1 MLLVFC
7 AGSIYAQ
14 DKPVYLHTLEPVGS
28 KYYYRADKMSDNLE
42 MGGLTYTKGVA
53 LGAKDGNFVE
63 WNIGGKY
70 KTLSFILGSSPWH
83 NPAHEKGILVI
94 TGDGRRIMDRIITTY
109 ESPQW
114 FTIDVTGVKV
124 LKFYLPNSD
133 ADVGLADAAL
143 WTANQK
149 PYCTSARAL
158 VKGDKPI
165 MLCRDLMPY
174 RINTGHTICSTN
186 MKFVD
191 PEDRLGYIAK
201 KQQIRISG
209 ERFDN
214 GIDANAGMSLIGHP
228 EARSFFN
235 IDGKY
240 SKMTL
245 TVGPQDSDDGTLDRG
260 WFVIKSNDKIL
271 YEKEIIEGELATE
284 LCLDIT
290 DSRYLEFT
298 TQQASGS
305 LRIGIANCMLY
316 PKGYSLPADVASR
329 PKERTI
335 GATSYLKSLPDMCK
349 LITNIP
355 PFAIGGGMSRE
366 KALFTDTSQ
375 YVTFSMGGVKYSE
388 GVVLQS
394 STHFFNNNTGAH
406 VLFHL
411 GGEFDNVSFTT
422 GWVGKCG
429 VLKNDWLTVYAD
441 DEVVLQVPLRATD
454 PNRHYVVPIKKCKVL
469 KFEKYGMASMDHPA
483 FGLGDMVVYRGEA
496 KPNDLFVHPMP
507 ECPEEIDLI
516 DLNKPYI
523 HYVSSAMDV
532 KRLFDGTSQR
542 EFFSMPGGER
552 IYKGFLLKT
561 SVHFD
566 LEMGPTSEPSAGI
579 IAPALGASFMMGTVG
594 GATISA
600 VAPFGALI
608 ALAAGGTAHESSC
621 AAFNT
626 WGEYNTLTFTVAC
639 RLPHNT
645 IDTIDTK
652 QDPIEILK
660 IGTDGEVVA
669 QFEIHDKMKP
679 TTYTVPING
688 CQQLMF
694 WLECGGSNSG
704 QFILY
709 DLKVS
714 KSSKTT
720 IEIPNIK
727 DRDTRPVVLAPA
739 DPYNFDYTRCLPEK
753 VEWDTPSYYGS
764 SSINAYY
771 KLLKQTFRQFDEL
784 IDNLQQTKYQ
794 TVSRYVK
801 ANDGETFRSIT
812 IQSALGE
819 KYSFLSLVSRNK
831 QIIESL
837 QSTKTSIASLK
848 VSYGAALASIL
859 QVEPKLMK
867 QCRTDLKESLTWIKK
882 YDEQFDIFAT
892 EKQAEIDL
900 IGQLI
905 DSAYDLDGIGS
916 SEQEVFV
923 K

>member
-1 MLLVFC
+1 MV
-7 AGSIYAQ
+7 YAQ
-14 DKPVYLHTLEPVGS
+14 DKPVYLHTLEPIGS
-28 KYYYRADKMSDNLE
+28 KYYSRADKMSDNLE
-42 MGGLTYTKGVA
+42 LGGLTYTKGVA
-53 LGAKDGNFVE
+53 LKANEGNFVE

-83 NPAHEKGILVI
+83 DPSHNKGILVI
-94 TGDGRRIMDRIITTY
+94 SGDGRRIMDRIITTY

-114 FTIDVTGVKV
+114 VTLDITGVKV
-124 LKFYLPNSD
+124 LKFYLANDD
-133 ADVGLADAAL
+133 ADVGLADVAL

-149 PYCTSARAL
+149 PYCTSALSL

-174 RINTGHTICSTN
+174 RINSGHTICSSN
-186 MKFVD
+186 MRFVD
-191 PEDRLGYIAK
+191 PEDRLGYIAE

-209 ERFDN
+209 ERYDN

-245 TVGPQDSDDGTLDRG
+245 LVGPQDSDDGTLDRG
-260 WFVIKSNDKIL
+260 WFVIKSNDKII
-271 YEKEIIEGELATE
+271 YEKEIKEGELATE

-290 DSRYLEFT
+290 DSRFLEFT

-305 LRIGIANCMLY
+305 LRIGVADCILY
-316 PKGYSLPADVASR
+316 PKGYSLPADVADR

-335 GATSYLKSLPDMCK
+335 GATDRLKSLPDMCK
-349 LITNIP
+349 LITNIS
-355 PFAIGGGMSRE
+355 PFAIGGGMSR
-366 KALFTDTSQ
+366 KSALFEDTSQ

-411 GGEFDNVSFTT
+411 GGEFDYVSFTT
-422 GWVGKCG
+422 GWVGICG
-429 VLKNDWLTVYAD
+429 VLKNDWLRVYAD

-454 PNRHYVVPIKKCKVL
+454 PNRHYVVPIHKCKVL
-469 KFEKYGMASMDHPA
+469 KFEKLGMASMNHPA
-483 FGLGDMVVYRGEA
+483 FGLGDMVVYRGEPKA
-496 KPNDLFVHPMP
+496 NDLFVHPVP

-542 EFFSMPGGER
+542 EFFSMPGGSR

-566 LEMGPTSEPSAGI
+566 LEMGPTSEPTTGI
-579 IAPALGASFMMGTVG
+579 MAPALGASFMVGAVG

-600 VAPFGALI
+600 VAPFGALL

-626 WGEYNTLTFTVAC
+626 WGVYNTLTFTVAC

-645 IDTIDTK
+645 IDTIDLK
-652 QDPIEILK
+652 HNPIEKLK
-660 IGTDGEVVA
+660 IGADGEVIA
-669 QFEIHDKMKP
+669 EFEIHDKMQP
-679 TTYTVPING
+679 TTFTVPING

-704 QFILY
+704 QFIFY
-709 DLKVS
+709 DLKLS
-714 KSSKTT
+714 KSNK
-720 IEIPNIK
+720 IEYNIPNIK
-727 DRDTRPVVLAPA
+727 DRDTSPVILAPIE
-739 DPYNFDYTRCLPEK
+739 PYEFDYTKSLPEK
-753 VEWDTPSYYGS
+753 IDWSTPARYGVDNIDSYYKS
-764 SSINAYY
+764 
-771 KLLKQTFRQFDEL
+771 LKEFFAEVDDFIE
-784 IDNLQQTKYQ
+784 NMNGVKYN

-801 ANDGETFRSIT
+801 TNDGQTYRSIS
-812 IQSALGE
+812 IQSPLGD
-819 KYSFLSLVSRNK
+819 KYSFLKLVERNK
-831 QIIESL
+831 QII
-837 QSTKTSIASLK
+837 QSINAVKLSVASLK
-848 VSYGAALASIL
+848 VSYGLATASIL
-859 QVEPKLMK
+859 QVDL
-867 QCRTDLKESLTWIKK
+867 RNTTLKEVRQQLKGSMERLKNC
-882 YDEQFDIFAT
+882 DEQLKILAA
-892 EKQAEIDL
+892 EKQSEIDRIGEL
-900 IGQLI
+900 IQNAL
-905 DSAYDLDGIGS
+905 DLDGIGS
-916 SEQEVFV
+916 SEKEIFI